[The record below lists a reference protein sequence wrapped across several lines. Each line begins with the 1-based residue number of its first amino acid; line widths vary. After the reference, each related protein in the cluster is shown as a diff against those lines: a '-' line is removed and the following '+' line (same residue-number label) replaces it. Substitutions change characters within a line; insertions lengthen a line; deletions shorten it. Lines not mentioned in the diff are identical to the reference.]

1 MKIMVDATA
10 PAGNR
15 VRAADRVL
23 EHAQSALELEDI
35 QVRLSRLEQMEK
47 DSKTEDE
54 ESPSR
59 LERREAKT
67 TASQRSISQ
76 MTT

>member
-10 PAGNR
+10 PAGSR

-35 QVRLSRLEQMEK
+35 
-47 DSKTEDE
+47 
-54 ESPSR
+54 
-59 LERREAKT
+59 
-67 TASQRSISQ
+67 
-76 MTT
+76 

>member
-1 MKIMVDATA
+1 MKIRVDATA
-10 PAGNR
+10 PAGSR

-35 QVRLSRLEQMEK
+35 QVRLARLEQIEK

-54 ESPSR
+54 QTP
-59 LERREAKT
+59 
-67 TASQRSISQ
+67 
-76 MTT
+76 